1 MIVYYILTKNGERDN
16 NEDYVGM
23 WSGNNRMW
31 FFLADGLGGH
41 GKGEVA
47 SKCVV
52 ENAKLLAIK
61 SNGCISPNVL
71 FEYCQ
76 AQLIELQN
84 TNNESFGMKTT
95 LVSLHINEEKVQFSH
110 IGDSRGYMFI
120 NGKCKFITEDHSVP
134 MMLAKAGAIKE
145 KDIPHHP
152 DRNRLL
158 KVMGVEWD
166 EPEEEIDDPILLK
179 KNMKYAF
186 LLCSDGFWEW
196 IDKKEMEK
204 CLKSAVDAEDWIKKM
219 EKIVIQNGQGHNM
232 DNYSAIAVFV

>member
-1 MIVYYILTKNGERDN
+1 MIDKFIISNQGERNN

-23 WSGNNRMW
+23 WENSSQCW

-47 SKCVV
+47 SRCVV
-52 ENAKLLAIK
+52 ENAKTLIDENK
-61 SNGCISPNVL
+61 GCVLPDVL

-76 AQLIELQN
+76 EKLIELQN
-84 TNNESFGMKTT
+84 QNNESFGMKTT
-95 LVSLHINEEKVQFSH
+95 LVSLSIDNEKVQFSH
-110 IGDSRGYMFI
+110 VGDSRGYMFS

-134 MMLAKAGAIKE
+134 MMLAKAGTIKE
-145 KDIPHHP
+145 KEIPHHP

-196 IDKKEMEK
+196 IEKKEMEK

-219 EKIVIQNGQGHNM
+219 ERIVIQNGQGHNM
-232 DNYSAIAVFV
+232 DNYSAIGIIK